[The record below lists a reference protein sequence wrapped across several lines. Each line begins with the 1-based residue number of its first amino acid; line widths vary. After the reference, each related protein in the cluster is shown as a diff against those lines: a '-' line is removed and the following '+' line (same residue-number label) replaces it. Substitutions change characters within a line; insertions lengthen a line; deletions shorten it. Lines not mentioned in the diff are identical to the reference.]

1 MVFLQSY
8 LLLTSLPLVFL
19 ADLNSC
25 GRTNIGIQSSNIDVG
40 QVPHMCVVF
49 VNGHYVAGGS
59 LVARNQVVTLA
70 TGVNMFR
77 NISQKLE
84 CEDLYEPEQEMTV
97 KCGDIYLQNGV
108 ETSQIRKVTN
118 IILHPDY
125 NLRSL
130 TNDLAVLVVDQPF
143 EYTETVGRVC
153 LPEPDDDLVDEGR
166 RCVATGHSMRGQ
178 RGQIANQLS
187 KLTIN
192 LMDSEEC
199 QTRLRQDFFEGIG
212 IVNWNMDPSFI
223 CAYGEGG
230 RDTCVGDGGGPLVCY
245 TGDETD
251 SLKLDLMSGVDVGV
265 QLVQVGVTAWGIQCG
280 LTGLPSVYSSLGGQ
294 NRCWLD
300 QVISCYDQST
310 PALNRAQLEFV
321 CSDWLNG
328 DSAATATC
336 GCEKKLATE
345 YDLRRA

>member
-1 MVFLQSY
+1 
-8 LLLTSLPLVFL
+8 
-19 ADLNSC
+19 
-25 GRTNIGIQSSNIDVG
+25 
-40 QVPHMCVVF
+40 
-49 VNGHYVAGGS
+49 VAK
-59 LVARNQVVTLA
+59 NQVVTLA

-77 NISQKLE
+77 NISQELK
-84 CEDLYEPEQEMTV
+84 CEDDYRPEQEMTV
-97 KCGDIYLQNGV
+97 KCGDIYLQKGV
-108 ETSQIRKVTN
+108 ENSQIRRVTN

-125 NLRSL
+125 NPRSL

-143 EYTETVGRVC
+143 EYTDTVGRVC
-153 LPEPDDDLVDEGR
+153 LPEPDDDLVDEAR
-166 RCVATGHSMRGQ
+166 RCFATGHSLGGQ
-178 RGQIANQLS
+178 RGQTTNLLNKIA
-187 KLTIN
+187 IN
-192 LMDSEEC
+192 LIQREEC

-212 IVNWNMDPSFI
+212 IGNWNIDPSFI

-230 RDTCVGDGGGPLVCY
+230 RDTCEGDGGGPLVCY
-245 TGDETD
+245 TEDETD
-251 SLKLDLMSGVDVGV
+251 FLKIDLRSGVDVGV

-280 LTGLPSVYSSLGGQ
+280 MTGLPSVYSSLGGQ

-336 GCEKKLATE
+336 GCEKKLTNDF
-345 YDLRRA
+345 DLRTA